1 MGSAGFNYATSIGE
15 DAWNNAE
22 SVAFMGLLSKLAQ
35 LGFEVDADGNLERI
49 AASVASKGKRSLANR
64 FHFDKE
70 KWPSSTLPLSLQD
83 DGRSLNI
90 GIVSQLG
97 HI

>member
-1 MGSAGFNYATSIGE
+1 MGTSGFNYATSIEE

-35 LGFEVDADGNLERI
+35 LGFEVDADGNLEQI

-64 FHFDKE
+64 FHFDK
-70 KWPSSTLPLSLQD
+70 KKDQAQRYHCLFKTTD
-83 DGRSLNI
+83 D
-90 GIVSQLG
+90 
-97 HI
+97 H